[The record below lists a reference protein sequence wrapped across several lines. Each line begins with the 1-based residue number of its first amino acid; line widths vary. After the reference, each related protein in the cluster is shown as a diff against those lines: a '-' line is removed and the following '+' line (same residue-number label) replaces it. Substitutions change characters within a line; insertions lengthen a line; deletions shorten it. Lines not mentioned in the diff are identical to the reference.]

1 MITLLTMMKK
11 DIDHDSLEQ
20 ERRDINHDVLEQE
33 TKTLMKEIDIM
44 NITETE
50 KTMTIIKSNI
60 EKLKQSKKFDS
71 NIQNMYN
78 RILKTQ
84 EIFATIIEQIQ
95 EVNKKNHLLEEQ
107 KIMTLEEI
115 IKLEKTIKLQEITT
129 IIEQASSTIDN
140 VIHIIENPVKYS
152 IIEAQLRNIEMIDMK
167 NYTLDNLYY
176 MLKNIKNI
184 KSMKCMYEQTLYIEE
199 KITSLTNDN
208 MESILS
214 KFVMNI
220 KTANNQNLKNI
231 TKYNT
236 INDKDIEKYKAPIK
250 QIQKINDIIKLVK
263 IKINRIH
270 TSVEDKI
277 LTLINIPDLKNE
289 DTANISRRALIEYK
303 IKLQTAE
310 QITRITQQIIIDTE
324 IINKHNALK
333 SKHKEAIERLEQF
346 LHESLQQQDKIKEET
361 TDKITQLRNMISTN
375 QKQKE
380 TSKEINKIKSQ
391 ISETQL
397 ILKNTLRILEPI
409 TRKSSDEII
418 INNIYGYN
426 GIRLQNKTNYDA
438 IREIEM
444 KIKSMRAHKEI
455 QNIIDDINGQSIII
469 KTTKDNIEQLINNK
483 TESKINLDD
492 IERQIEQ
499 ITSSLAVIN
508 ELLTINK
515 ISQDSTEEVNM
526 RYLEIF
532 KAHKDNKIQYED
544 LKKINIPLSK
554 S

>member
-1 MITLLTMMKK
+1 MMKK